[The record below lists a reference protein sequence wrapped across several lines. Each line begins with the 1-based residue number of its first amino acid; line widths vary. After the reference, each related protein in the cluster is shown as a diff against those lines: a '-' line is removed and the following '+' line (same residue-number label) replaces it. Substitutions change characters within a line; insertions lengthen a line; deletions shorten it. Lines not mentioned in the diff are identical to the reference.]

1 MQRNQ
6 WYLISGSFALL
17 LFILIVGKEV
27 NPNKKV
33 NTPTSSGSEQNNHD
47 HKELSFNQIL
57 SKSKEN
63 ISATQTQK
71 LALLENLA
79 SKPGEA
85 QLHSLHQLA
94 KFWRDSAKVFAPY
107 AFYNAEIA
115 KLENSEK
122 SLTFAAQQFIDELLI
137 NGDPTYQHWLA
148 GEAEVLLNKILSIN
162 PKNDSATIAL
172 GACYMLGGLHSASP
186 MQFILPVREIANKNP
201 NNLYAQQILGL
212 GGRKS
217 GQYDKAIERFLII
230 TKNDPANLS
239 ATINLAEC
247 YELSNNKK
255 EAIVWYKKT
264 KELVKEEVIKKE
276 IDKRITACSSL

>member
-1 MQRNQ
+1 VQRNQ
-6 WYLISGSFALL
+6 KYLIVGALALL
-17 LFILIVGKEV
+17 ITILVIGKEV
-27 NPNKKV
+27 NPNKKI
-33 NTPTSSGSEQNNHD
+33 NTPATTTSSQDNHD

-57 SKSKEN
+57 NKSKES

-79 SKPGEA
+79 SQTGDA

-94 KFWRDSAKVFAPY
+94 KFWRDSAKIFAPY

-137 NGDPTYQHWLA
+137 NSDPTYQHWLA

-172 GACYMLGGLHSASP
+172 GACYMLGGLHNNNP
-186 MQFILPVREIANKNP
+186 MQFILPVREIANKNA

-230 TKNDPANLS
+230 AKAQPDNIG

-247 YELSNNKK
+247 YELSNKK
-255 EAIVWYKKT
+255 TEAIEWYKKT
-264 KELVKEEVIKKE
+264 KALLKDDAIKKE
-276 IDKRITACSSL
+276 IDKRIVALQ

>member
-6 WYLISGSFALL
+6 LFLIVGAFSLL
-17 LFILIVGKEV
+17 LFILFVGKEV
-27 NPNKKV
+27 NPNKKTV
-33 NTPTSSGSEQNNHD
+33 NPTQASTNEGSHD

-79 SKPGEA
+79 NQPGEA

-94 KFWRDSAKVFAPY
+94 KFWRDSAKIFAPY
-107 AFYNAEIA
+107 AFYNAQIA

-137 NGDPTYQHWLA
+137 NSDPTYQHWLA
-148 GEAEVLLNKILSIN
+148 GEAEVLLNKVLSLN

-172 GACYMLGGLHSASP
+172 GACYMLGNLHSQSP

-230 TKNDPANLS
+230 AKAEPNNIN

-255 EAIVWYKKT
+255 EAIVWYSKT
-264 KELVKEEVIKKE
+264 KTLVKNEEIKKE
-276 IDKRITACSSL
+276 IDKRIIALQ

>member
-6 WYLISGSFALL
+6 WFLIAGSLTLL
-17 LFILIVGKEV
+17 LFILLVGKEV

-33 NTPTSSGSEQNNHD
+33 NVPTTTAGEQTNHD

-57 SKSKEN
+57 SKSKES

-79 SKPGEA
+79 SKPGDA

-137 NGDPTYQHWLA
+137 NGDATYQHWLA
-148 GEAEVLLNKILSIN
+148 GEAEVLLKKILSIN

-172 GACYMLGGLHSASP
+172 GACYMLGGLHSSSP

-230 TKNDPANLS
+230 AKAEPNNLS
-239 ATINLAEC
+239 ANINLAEC

-264 KELVKEEVIKKE
+264 KDLVKEDIIKKE
-276 IDKRITACSSL
+276 IEKRIVALQ